1 MKIIEIIVLL
11 SVLGFFFKSAFKFI
25 IASIRHKR
33 RMKRLEE
40 FNEFMVLCKSW
51 AEEIDDLKIR
61 QEFVESWFSKLTSVD
76 LTSEIFFDYL
86 CKEWSVE
93 TTTQQIFV
101 KWGKWIPS
109 LTQQVR
115 NERINE
121 LIK

>member
-1 MKIIEIIVLL
+1 MII
-11 SVLGFFFKSAFKFI
+11 LGVCGFLFKTLIDFLI
-25 IASIRHKR
+25 DHMRHKR

-51 AEEIDDLKIR
+51 SEEITDVDVKR
-61 QEFVESWFSKLTSVD
+61 EFVESWLLKIYDVD
-76 LTSEIFFDYL
+76 LTSEIFFDYI

-93 TTTQQIFV
+93 TATQQIFV